1 VAVDYEDRRIEMP
14 RTKGRAA
21 SLFDAPAVEEVAVE
35 PSEPDPKL
43 QGLHAAA
50 AAKAAADEVRLVKRL
65 PKIEKPEGFDHEDG
79 IKSRAR
85 VQSIGEVLTGER
97 EVNAMLDL
105 VDDTV
110 RRPGSRVLEPACGNG
125 NFLVEIL
132 RRKLAMV
139 AAEAKTPE
147 AFEFGAITA
156 LTGTYGIDITLE
168 NVLEAR
174 ERLRILLVDAYSTRK
189 NTWRPND
196 GFYDS
201 VQYILG
207 TNIILGDS
215 WKGAHK
221 IVVVEYT
228 SPFPG
233 KFFQR
238 FFTLAELE
246 RPSGRLPKPHRTVG
260 ATHYLELRHAD

>member
-1 VAVDYEDRRIEMP
+1 MATTSP
-14 RTKGRAA
+14 NPP
-21 SLFDAPAVEEVAVE
+21 SLFDATE
-35 PSEPDPKL
+35 PEPEREPPVQRELDPRL
-43 QGLHAAA
+43 QGLQTVAAA
-50 AAKAAADEVRLVKRL
+50 RAAADEERLAKRL

-79 IKSRAR
+79 IKSRDR
-85 VQSIGEVLTGER
+85 VQSIGEVLTAER

-110 RRPGSRVLEPACGNG
+110 REPGSRVLEPACGNG

-139 AAEAKTPE
+139 TAQAKTQE

-156 LTGTYGIDITLE
+156 LTSTYGIDITLE

-174 ERLRILLVDAYSTRK
+174 ERLRMLVVEAYSMAK
-189 NTWRPND
+189 NTWKPNN

-201 VQYILG
+201 VQYVLG

-221 IVVVEYT
+221 VVFVEYT
-228 SPFPG
+228 SPFPD

-246 RPSGRLPKPHRTVG
+246 RPSGRLPKPHRTIG
-260 ATHYLELRHAD
+260 ATHYLELRDVD